1 MENLTHYQE
10 SVLDKLLPPLTKTNP
25 NDELVRISVLYNY
38 LLKDEKDEY
47 LLNRFRIQI
56 ESNLSSVINRDYRYQ
71 ELTEYKEEHL
81 LRVEGYIKDFYD
93 TSTWDGIDGIKEL
106 TKDYLEECISEQ
118 NTIIDKTIKH
128 MIPIPDRESLNVM
141 QFVSDEFLDEYKP
154 SSKRKINF
162 LNEELNQLKG
172 FPKPIEAVETPI
184 TEVSEVEKKDSN
196 PYPLLFISSDTYHK
210 FIEYISKHIQDFY
223 KDYSYLKKRLEFER
237 LIHNQTDTEFMRILH
252 EELKLITEEEFEEY
266 FEKGKLSSLGKSKAK
281 ERISNFNKIFI
292 NI

>member
-1 MENLTHYQE
+1 MENSSHYQKRVIDKIYGKYGRGPLE
-10 SVLDKLLPPLTKTNP
+10 SLEDLCKLHLDYLHNEKDRLI
-25 NDELVRISVLYNY
+25 ISHFKKEVERNLSLHLASDKRFNNFDSFKENY
-38 LLKDEKDEY
+38 LLETHNYVSNKCDELGWTGVDGIADLTKAYVGELIDQQKSIIDRSVKVYINVKDEEPLD
-47 LLNRFRIQI
+47 
-56 ESNLSSVINRDYRYQ
+56 VI
-71 ELTEYKEEHL
+71 
-81 LRVEGYIKDFYD
+81 
-93 TSTWDGIDGIKEL
+93 
-106 TKDYLEECISEQ
+106 
-118 NTIIDKTIKH
+118 
-128 MIPIPDRESLNVM
+128 
-141 QFVSDEFLDEYKP
+141 QFVSDLFLDKH
-154 SSKRKINF
+154 KFNARLKIDY

-172 FPKPIEAVETPI
+172 FPKQIEAVETPI

-281 ERISNFNKIFI
+281 ERISNFNKIFM